1 MTRRLA
7 ILLLIALV
15 LPFFQSVETDLYVNP
30 TNFDLHAWTTDS
42 SLTFTIT
49 MNVTAVGGEA
59 YVTFYCLD
67 ESITPPDNTTL
78 AAGEQRSFDFT
89 INITYLVEQQV
100 GHMVTNCYVNETAVH
115 VDLQIEEPPE
125 EGQLQLSF
133 NSVVLT
139 APANEVMDFFASLYI
154 AECPFSIFLNMVI
167 AIFRMLFAI
176 DAA

>member
-1 MTRRLA
+1 MPYFHSA
-7 ILLLIALV
+7 A
-15 LPFFQSVETDLYVNP
+15 TDLYVNP
-30 TNFDLHAWTTDS
+30 TNFNLHAWTTDS
-42 SLTFTIT
+42 SLAFTV
-49 MNVTAVGGEA
+49 NVTAVGGEA

-67 ESITPPDNTTL
+67 KSITPPENTTL

-125 EGQLQLSF
+125 GGQLQLSS

-139 APANEVMDFFASLYI
+139 APANEVMEFFASLYI

-167 AIFRMLFAI
+167 ASFFRMLFAI